1 MGPDFLGREFLTDT
15 NIAQMKTFAW
25 NNETCQFLPWNRRL
39 RPSIRWIWLAL
50 LTLSIGCSFH
60 EVPIALQRVGPAPLR
75 EFIGSEAANRGYL
88 VVYSKPDPLADDIYG
103 HSRYTLVSEDAKP
116 IQQVK
121 VKNHE
126 DRYGSGPTHL
136 ALPPGRLCQ
145 KQIGDVSASDPE
157 NQQHHQRQGGEEH
170 HHGASI
176 ARGQRAGGFEAEA
189 AILVGFGVGLAQ
201 IPGYNG
207 QFGGGLRT
215 GDAALQASGNLDPVV
230 VARLVVAGVGQ
241 QLIEV
246 AEGDPELAIE
256 DDVQAA

>member
-136 ALPPGRLCQ
+136 ALPPGNYL
-145 KQIGDVSASDPE
+145 V
-157 NQQHHQRQGGEEH
+157 GGEGGH
-170 HHGASI
+170 SHSI
-176 ARGQRAGGFEAEA
+176 IVPVVIKEEQTTFVYLSDSPSLDAVWARQTNVVKLTDGHIVGWA
-189 AILVGFGVGLAQ
+189 AI
-201 IPGYNG
+201 PK
-207 QFGGGLRT
+207 
-215 GDAALQASGNLDPVV
+215 SK
-230 VARLVVAGVGQ
+230 
-241 QLIEV
+241 
-246 AEGDPELAIE
+246 
-256 DDVQAA
+256 